1 MVNMDQSIE
10 QRNSNKSLGDVQ
22 VPIKETDLIYTNAQ
36 MSLHPRM
43 QAIWGDI

>member
-1 MVNMDQSIE
+1 MYQSLE
-10 QRNSNKSLGDVQ
+10 QRNSNKNVQ

-43 QAIWGDI
+43 QAILGDI